1 MSDVLYHATKYMN
14 AEDELLAKEEKPKK
28 KERQEDAQQDRE
40 WKTSRT
46 EDWREDRRSRPPT
59 GRFTNFTPLT
69 ALIDQVL
76 MHIKVYTILM

>member
-40 WKTSRT
+40 
-46 EDWREDRRSRPPT
+46 
-59 GRFTNFTPLT
+59 
-69 ALIDQVL
+69 
-76 MHIKVYTILM
+76 